1 MSDIIKGPHTP
12 PKYGDWSKVPGSEMS
27 FRAKRGILR
36 EDPPA
41 SYKTKK

>member
-1 MSDIIKGPHTP
+1 MSEIIKGP
-12 PKYGDWSKVPGSEMS
+12 KQGQGYGDWSKVPGSEMS